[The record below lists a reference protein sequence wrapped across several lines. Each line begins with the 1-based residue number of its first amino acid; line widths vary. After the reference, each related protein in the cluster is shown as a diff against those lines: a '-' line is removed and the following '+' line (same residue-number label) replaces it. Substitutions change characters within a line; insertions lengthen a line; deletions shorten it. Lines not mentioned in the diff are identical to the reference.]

1 LNNCVAERYWAPQ
14 VRIVLPQAT
23 IQQIELST
31 DHMEDCMTNE
41 HHRRRLLA
49 LEKDIAARIKR
60 EQQRGRD
67 QFVDTAV
74 DTGDASV
81 ADEVAAEEFSEAE
94 MNATTLAQVREALGR
109 IDAGTFGRCIVDGG
123 PIEPARLEAVPWTAY
138 CAKHQELLEEG
149 SPRTSTL

>member
-1 LNNCVAERYWAPQ
+1 
-14 VRIVLPQAT
+14 
-23 IQQIELST
+23 
-31 DHMEDCMTNE
+31 MTNE

-109 IDAGTFGRCIVDGG
+109 IDAGTFGR
-123 PIEPARLEAVPWTAY
+123 
-138 CAKHQELLEEG
+138 
-149 SPRTSTL
+149 